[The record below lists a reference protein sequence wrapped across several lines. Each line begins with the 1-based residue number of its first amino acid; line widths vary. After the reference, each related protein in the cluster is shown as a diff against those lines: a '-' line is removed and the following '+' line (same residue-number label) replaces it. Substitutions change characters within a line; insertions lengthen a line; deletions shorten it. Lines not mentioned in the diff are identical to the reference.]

1 VEYIKKFE
9 NPAENRNTI
18 IIAKENRAFLKVET
32 FIKGSLDFCSR
43 RCCQSRN
50 ETRNITEMT
59 RIAMM
64 EGVFQPCETPSDRPM
79 RIRSR
84 PEVNRK
90 APIQSTPD
98 ARGASVEF
106 LSCSFGI
113 TNIVIKLILNDA
125 PAITKKTTFQLA

>member
-1 VEYIKKFE
+1 
-9 NPAENRNTI
+9 
-18 IIAKENRAFLKVET
+18 
-32 FIKGSLDFCSR
+32 
-43 RCCQSRN
+43 
-50 ETRNITEMT
+50 
-59 RIAMM
+59 MM

-98 ARGASVEF
+98 ARDASVEF

-113 TNIVIKLILNDA
+113 TNIAIKLILNDA
-125 PAITKKTTFQLA
+125 PAITKKTTFKLA